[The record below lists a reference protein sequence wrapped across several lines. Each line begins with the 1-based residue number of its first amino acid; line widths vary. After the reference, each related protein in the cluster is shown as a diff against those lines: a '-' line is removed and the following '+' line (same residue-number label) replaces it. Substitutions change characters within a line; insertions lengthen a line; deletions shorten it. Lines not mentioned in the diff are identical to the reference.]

1 MKSSDFQSGQQRTML
16 IVAVIVVLAIIGIG
30 MLLVGFMLGNG
41 GQSKDQPSPTATSTL
56 LGIQPPVGGAI
67 VPTFTPLPT
76 ATPPPPTDTPQPT
89 PVPEPMI
96 VAQEGG
102 VNLRSGPG
110 TTFSAV
116 GRLEGG
122 ASARVTGRYAD
133 WWQVDYG
140 GTPAW
145 VANWVVTD
153 SNTTGVPE
161 VVPPASPI
169 PSTAVPPT
177 AIPATAAPTAIP
189 VTAVPDTRGLTVNH
203 FSVGLKDKKKEE
215 VKPQS
220 SYGNIGDVWFCFEAV
235 NAGGGDVTIADFG
248 AWSQE
253 NGHFQISWGGGEGPF
268 TVPAGG
274 VVGMPRWCDHFYNDR
289 DPKFG
294 VGTYHIWLRACF
306 PDGYCVN
313 LAGPVVVN
321 IG

>member
-1 MKSSDFQSGQQRTML
+1 MRSSDFQSGQQRTVL
-16 IVAVIVVLAIIGIG
+16 IVGGIIVLALIGVG
-30 MLLVGFMLGNG
+30 MIWMGFRLDSG
-41 GQSKDQPSPTATSTL
+41 GRSKEQLTPTATSAL
-56 LGIQPPVGGAI
+56 PAIQPPAGGGI

-76 ATPPPPTDTPQPT
+76 VTPPPPTDTPQPT
-89 PVPEPMI
+89 SVPEPMV

-102 VNLRSGPG
+102 VNVRSGPG
-110 TTFSAV
+110 TAFSVV

-122 ASARVTGRYAD
+122 VSARVTGKYAD
-133 WWQVDYG
+133 WWQIDYG

-145 VANWVVTD
+145 VANWVVAD
-153 SNTTGVPE
+153 SNTEGVTE

-189 VTAVPDTRGLTVNH
+189 ATAVPDTRGLTAKH
-203 FSVGLKDKKKEE
+203 FSVGLKEKKKEE

-220 SYGNIGDVWFCFEAV
+220 AYGNIGDVWFCFEAV
-235 NAGGGDVTIADFG
+235 NTSGADVTLTNFG
-248 AWSQE
+248 AWAQE
-253 NGHFQISWGGGEGPF
+253 NGHFQVSWGGGEGPF
-268 TVPAGG
+268 TVPAGES
-274 VVGMPRWCDHFYNDR
+274 VGMPRWCDHFYNDK

-294 VGTYHIWLRACF
+294 VGSYQIFLRACF

-313 LAGPVVVN
+313 LAGPIIVN